1 VLSVVPTDQGG
12 GKRRDYSCAGHLQ
25 KGKSVCKVATSRW
38 PSSISLVINNVKE
51 RLLTPKRLA
60 NILQALIERQS
71 SKDLAVQGRRSNS
84 KQKLPRRMTAQAP
97 IPAIEDGIVELDGE
111 LRERIR
117 SLKTE
122 RDIAQTSLDRIAT
135 QARAGA
141 TINLERL
148 NNFSRLMREKLDTGD
163 TQARSRNRC
172 ADRPLLRPR

>member
-1 VLSVVPTDQGG
+1 
-12 GKRRDYSCAGHLQ
+12 
-25 KGKSVCKVATSRW
+25 
-38 PSSISLVINNVKE
+38 
-51 RLLTPKRLA
+51 
-60 NILQALIERQS
+60 
-71 SKDLAVQGRRSNS
+71 
-84 KQKLPRRMTAQAP
+84 MTAQAP